1 MRGGGKKK
9 KKQNSLDLGHAN
21 KSASFEAKDKDR
33 PCWVPENGGSDKKG
47 TPNKPS
53 VDISSAGP
61 RRAAGIDVEIRS
73 DVSSPNVGW
82 VGLGWVGLGWVG
94 LGWVGWGGGG
104 YKVARTTVQSHQT
117 RVFCLLYTLLH

>member
-1 MRGGGKKK
+1 MPTNLPRLKRKTRAALVGF
-9 KKQNSLDLGHAN
+9 LRTA
-21 KSASFEAKDKDR
+21 
-33 PCWVPENGGSDKKG
+33 GSDKKG

-73 DVSSPNVGW
+73 DVSSSNMGW
-82 VGLGWVGLGWVG
+82 
-94 LGWVGWGGGG
+94 WGGGIKTG
-104 YKVARTTVQSHQT
+104 LWGDKVARTTVQLHQT